1 MSVGLEVDRLEV
13 AYGAV
18 RALYGASLDVR
29 PGELHVVLGANGA
42 GKSSIVRS
50 IAGVVRPRHGTIRL
64 LADGASAEITR
75 LPAHRINRLG
85 VAWVPE
91 GREIFANLTVE
102 ENLRMGAYRER
113 STRVVARRL
122 QESFARFPILDERRR
137 QLAGSLSGGEQ
148 QMLAI
153 SRALMSEPQLV
164 LLDEPSLGLAP
175 KIVKQLFDLVRRICD
190 EGVTILMAEQNARQA
205 LRVADYAYLL
215 ENGQIRRSGTSDEMR
230 QHDDVRAAY
239 LGG

>member
-1 MSVGLEVDRLEV
+1 VTLGLQVEQLEVS
-13 AYGAV
+13 YGAV
-18 RALYGASLDVR
+18 RALRGVSLDVS
-29 PGELHVVLGANGA
+29 PGDLHVVLGPNGA

-50 IAGVVRPRHGTIRL
+50 IAGVVRPRHGAIRL
-64 LADGASAEITR
+64 VGDGISSELTR
-75 LPAHRINRLG
+75 LPPHRINRLG
-85 VAWVPE
+85 VAWIPE

-113 STRVVARRL
+113 RSEVIARRL
-122 QESFARFPILDERRR
+122 EESFARFPILSERRR

-153 SRALMSEPQLV
+153 SRALMSEPRLV

-175 KIVKQLFDLVRRICD
+175 KIVKQLFDFVRRICD
-190 EGVTILMAEQNARQA
+190 DGVTILMAEQNARQA
-205 LRVADYAYLL
+205 LRVADFAYLL
-215 ENGQIRRSGTSDEMR
+215 ENGEIRRSGTSDEMR